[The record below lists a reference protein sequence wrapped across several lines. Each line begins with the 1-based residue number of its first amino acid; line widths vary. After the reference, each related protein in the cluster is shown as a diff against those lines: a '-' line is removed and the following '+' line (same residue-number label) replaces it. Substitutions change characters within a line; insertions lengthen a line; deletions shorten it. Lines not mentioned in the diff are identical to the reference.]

1 MQNRKT
7 AAAAADELEVIPVA
21 RLKSHV
27 KNFTPSDGAY
37 YARLH
42 GCRSI
47 LVDGYWYDDKAR
59 PWWTGSA
66 K

>member
-1 MQNRKT
+1 MQNKKT
-7 AAAAADELEVIPVA
+7 AAPAADELEVIPVA

-27 KNFTPSDGAY
+27 KNFTPSDAAY

-42 GCRSI
+42 GCSSI
-47 LVDGYWYDDKAR
+47 LVDGYWCDDKAR